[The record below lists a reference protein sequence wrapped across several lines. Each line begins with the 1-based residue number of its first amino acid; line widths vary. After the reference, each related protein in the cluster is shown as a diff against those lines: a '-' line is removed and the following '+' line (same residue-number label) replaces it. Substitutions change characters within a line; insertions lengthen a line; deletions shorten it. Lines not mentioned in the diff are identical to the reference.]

1 MGGWGWAGPLE
12 VQLTF
17 VIEPVDSVNTGAF
30 VVASQQKEV
39 FWVLDFVCEQETN
52 GLQGLLASIHVVP
65 KKQII

>member
-1 MGGWGWAGPLE
+1 MRWGGWGWAGPLD

-52 GLQGLLASIHVVP
+52 
-65 KKQII
+65 